1 MAFLEFHLRSVLA
14 NDSSAIST
22 LRCLKLYLERLGCNH
37 LDTGTMHAVAGCAF
51 QLVRLRPL
59 TSSCSNAWAP
69 DAQRLAAEMSKSLC
83 QLLKHCM
90 GGGRKSV
97 G

>member
-37 LDTGTMHAVAGCAF
+37 LDTGTMHRRRRLRLPAGCAYV
-51 QLVRLRPL
+51 LLMP
-59 TSSCSNAWAP
+59 SSSNAWTP
-69 DAQRLAAEMSKSLC
+69 DSLTSGC
-83 QLLKHCM
+83 
-90 GGGRKSV
+90 
-97 G
+97 